1 MKLEKLLSQKRSAVL
16 KGWLDNILET
26 YPAYS
31 NRFLK
36 KQKDQFANPVRYTFA
51 HELEKLFD
59 ELVRENRIDIE
70 VITPVLDSIIRIR
83 AVQDFSA
90 SQAVAFIFLLK
101 GVIREELGEDIRE
114 DELEMELLSFES
126 RIDDMTLIAFD
137 VYMSCREEIYKIR
150 ANQAN
155 NHVSGLLR
163 RAGLTCEIPEWD
175 SYPDAENDNHQ
186 VTS

>member
-1 MKLEKLLSQKRSAVL
+1 MKLEKLLSKKRSSIL
-16 KGWLDNILET
+16 KGWLDEILET

-36 KQKDQFANPVRYTFA
+36 NQKDQFANPVRHTFSEEINNLYN
-51 HELEKLFD
+51 ELIKD
-59 ELVRENRIDIE
+59 TELNVTSIS
-70 VITPVLDSIIRIR
+70 PVLDNIIRIR

-90 SQAVAFIFLLK
+90 SQAVSFIFLLK
-101 GVIREELGEDIRE
+101 GVIRKGLGEEIRE
-114 DELEMELLSFES
+114 DELESELLSFES
-126 RIDDMTLIAFD
+126 RIDDMALIAFD

-186 VTS
+186 VIS

>member
-1 MKLEKLLSQKRSAVL
+1 MKLENLLSQKRSSIL

-36 KQKDQFANPVRYTFA
+36 KQKDQFANPIRYTF
-51 HELEKLFD
+51 EEEIKKLYD
-59 ELVRENRIDIE
+59 ELVRDTELNVNSIS
-70 VITPVLDSIIRIR
+70 PVLDKMIRIR

-101 GVIREELGEDIRE
+101 EVIREEIGEEVRE
-114 DELEMELLSFES
+114 DELEFELLSFES
-126 RIDDMTLIAFD
+126 RIDDMALVAFD
-137 VYMSCREEIYKIR
+137 VYMGCREEIYKIR
-150 ANQAN
+150 ANQAK

-163 RAGLTCEIPEWD
+163 RAGLTSEIPEWD

-186 VTS
+186 VIS